1 VSTRRPDTSR
11 PWLVVLAGVNGAGK
25 SSALSK
31 WVQDQSAPFIKTG
44 RFDWFDPDRFA
55 RELVTSTGMELA
67 RANGVAWNEG
77 LRRLREAIAQRQ
89 SHAFET
95 TLGGNTLREELI
107 RAAASH
113 DIHMLYCGLSDVDM
127 HLRRIAAR
135 VERGGHPIPEA
146 KVRERLI
153 TSPRNLITLMPHLAN
168 LHVYDNSREA
178 GPDGIAPDSNLLLM
192 LSGGQLDYP
201 QTPDQLA
208 ATPHWAK
215 PILAAALEMTGAFN
229 LDAGAPPQ
237 TAPPRRRPRR

>member
-1 VSTRRPDTSR
+1 VSKRAPDTAR

-25 SSALSK
+25 SSALSQ
-31 WVQDQSAPFIKTG
+31 WVREQSAPLIKTG
-44 RFDWFDPDRFA
+44 QFDWFDPDRFA

-67 RANGVAWNEG
+67 HANGVAWNEG

-113 DIHMLYCGLSDVDM
+113 DIHMLYCGLSDLDT

-135 VERGGHPIPEA
+135 VERGGHPIPET

-192 LSGGQLDYP
+192 LSEGQLIHP
-201 QTPDQLA
+201 KTPKQLAQTPD
-208 ATPHWAK
+208 WAK
-215 PILAAALEMTGAFN
+215 PILAAALDMTGAFTPP
-229 LDAGAPPQ
+229 AGAPPR
-237 TAPPRRRPRR
+237 TARPRRRPKH